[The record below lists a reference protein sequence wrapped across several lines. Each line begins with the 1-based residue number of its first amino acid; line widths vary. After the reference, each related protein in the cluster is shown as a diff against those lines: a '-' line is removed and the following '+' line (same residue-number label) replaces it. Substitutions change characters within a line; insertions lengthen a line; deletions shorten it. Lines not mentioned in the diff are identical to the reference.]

1 MKTLLTLTLAL
12 VALVT
17 LPHAAQSSELV
28 RCLDE
33 APTIFGTPGDDV
45 ITGTSDSDVIV
56 GLGGNDVIDGG
67 DDGDLICGGP
77 GNDRIQTGPDG
88 GFSFDVASGDDG
100 DDVIVAGSTF
110 VFAAYE
116 SSPGPVSVDLG
127 AGVAT
132 GQGTDT
138 LVGVNG
144 AVGSEFDDT
153 LRGNSKPN
161 CLGGMGGNDTIETL
175 AGADCLYGAAGDD
188 VLDGGLG
195 VDWVSFDEAPTGVH
209 VNLLTGSASGQGKD
223 RLAAIENVVG
233 SAHSDAI
240 TGNAGKNAID
250 GSKGND
256 RIAGGPGAD
265 RLDGQA
271 GRDRVDGGTGRDR
284 CLGAERKQRCP

>member
-1 MKTLLTLTLAL
+1 MKTLLTLSIAL

-33 APTIFGTPGDDV
+33 APTIFGTSGDDV
-45 ITGTSDSDVIV
+45 ITGTSEADVIV

-88 GFSFDVASGDDG
+88 GFSLDIASGDDG
-100 DDVIVAGSTF
+100 DDTIVARTAF
-110 VFAAYE
+110 AFAAYE
-116 SSPGPVSVDLG
+116 SSPGPVSVDL
-127 AGVAT
+127 ATGVAT

-138 LVGVNG
+138 LIGING
-144 AVGSEFDDT
+144 AIGSEFDDT

-175 AGADCLYGAAGDD
+175 AGSDCLYGAAGDD
-188 VLDGGLG
+188 VLDGGPG
-195 VDWVSFDEAPTGVH
+195 ADWAEFDEAPTGVR
-209 VNLLTGSASGQGKD
+209 VNLVTGSATGHGKD
-223 RLAAIENVVG
+223 RLAGIENVDG
-233 SAHSDAI
+233 SDHSDAI
-240 TGNAGKNAID
+240 TGTAGKNVID
-250 GSKGND
+250 GGKGND
-256 RIAGGPGAD
+256 RIAGGRGAD
-265 RLDGQA
+265 RLDGEA
-271 GRDRVDGGTGRDR
+271 GRDKVDGGTGRDK